1 MAPNETVIAAAHPA
15 VALPVAMHRAQ
26 ARVAAP
32 ANVDSQAENHDR
44 IVAIALDALP
54 SEIERKAD
62 RAIVANV
69 GLTAA
74 VRKKALVIA
83 PRVLPSEIDR
93 KANRVIVANA
103 GLSAAVRK
111 KALVIAPDVCRPLAA
126 KEDLIGIGQPD
137 AGQMARH
144 RQEKGKGR
152 LGVCLGSVAIRLI
165 NMRKGRSD
173 CRKFW
178 LRQGLARVVRANC

>member
-44 IVAIALDALP
+44 IVAIVPDA
-54 SEIERKAD
+54 
-62 RAIVANV
+62 
-69 GLTAA
+69 
-74 VRKKALVIA
+74 
-83 PRVLPSEIDR
+83 LPSEIDR
-93 KANRVIVANA
+93 KADRVIVANV
-103 GLSAAVRK
+103 GLTAAVRK

-126 KEDLIGIGQPD
+126 KEDLIGIDQPD

-165 NMRKGRSD
+165 SMRKGRSG

-178 LRQGLARVVRANC
+178 LRQGLARAVRANC

>member
-1 MAPNETVIAAAHPA
+1 V
-15 VALPVAMHRAQ
+15 
-26 ARVAAP
+26 
-32 ANVDSQAENHDR
+32 
-44 IVAIALDALP
+44 
-54 SEIERKAD
+54 
-62 RAIVANV
+62 IVANV

-83 PRVLPSEIDR
+83 PRVLPSEIVR
-93 KANRVIVANA
+93 KAALVIVANA

-126 KEDLIGIGQPD
+126 KEDLIGIDQPD

-165 NMRKGRSD
+165 SMRKGRSD

>member
-1 MAPNETVIAAAHPA
+1 MIAP
-15 VALPVAMHRAQ
+15 R
-26 ARVAAP
+26 
-32 ANVDSQAENHDR
+32 
-44 IVAIALDALP
+44 ALP
-54 SEIERKAD
+54 SEIDRKAD
-62 RAIVANV
+62 RAIVANA
-69 GLTAA
+69 GLSAA
-74 VRKKALVIA
+74 VRKKALMIA
-83 PRVLPSEIDR
+83 PRALPSEIDR
-93 KANRVIVANA
+93 KADRAIVANA